1 MKWKPLTL
9 YELTFSLEETCNK
22 LRRKKGKETKIK
34 NMLEGEM
41 KLRRGLGWRGAGVTA
56 SQDARGRPSSEHG
69 KDLTAGLREEPHGCG
84 AGPSG
89 QESRSRKGLG
99 PGPPGRLGKRPGR
112 VGGPEPFLAVAGA
125 RDGVRQR
132 GTWSDLLVDLSSPV
146 ENGLEQKKGNERTA
160 ESRPTHEV
168 TAARAGEVAAEKSL
182 SGPPSGG
189 QQDSRRKQ

>member
-9 YELTFSLEETCNK
+9 YELTFSLEETRSK

-56 SQDARGRPSSEHG
+56 SQDARGRPSSERG

-84 AGPSG
+84 AGRSG

-99 PGPPGRLGKRPGR
+99 PGRAGKAGEAPGTGGGAGAFPRGGR
-112 VGGPEPFLAVAGA
+112 GA
-125 RDGVRQR
+125 RDGVRQ
-132 GTWSDLLVDLSSPV
+132 
-146 ENGLEQKKGNERTA
+146 
-160 ESRPTHEV
+160 
-168 TAARAGEVAAEKSL
+168 AAGDVV
-182 SGPPSGG
+182 
-189 QQDSRRKQ
+189 